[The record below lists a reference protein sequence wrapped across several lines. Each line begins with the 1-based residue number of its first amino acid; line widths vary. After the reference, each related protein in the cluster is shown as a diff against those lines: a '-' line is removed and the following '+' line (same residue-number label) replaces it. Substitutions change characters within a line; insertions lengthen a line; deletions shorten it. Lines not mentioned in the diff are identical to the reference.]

1 MRSRLGSGRFRGK
14 TGQHPRLDRVG
25 CGVRSLRTDVKKR
38 QKQTAHPP
46 TQGQTSPRGEA
57 SHALGMLDG
66 VSIGL
71 TFLVALLISIFP
83 ARSDD
88 IYGYLAFGKQI
99 VERHALPTSDPF
111 LFSIPESPPHAHHE
125 WASFVAAYLLH
136 RVGGFDLLI
145 VLKAVG
151 VLLWSVGAW
160 FLSWR
165 VGYRSPLVAG
175 VILLGLWTGCDRF
188 LERCS
193 LVSDVLTAVV
203 AIVLCLERRA
213 PTRWLWAIPVIFAVW
228 VNVHPGYVV
237 GAALVVFALLATA
250 LRRPG
255 VDVRASPSAR
265 ARESADP
272 VRPSRDAALRRLG
285 LCAVSSALA
294 CLLNPRFFEGAIF
307 PLRFA
312 FSPDAAVYRQYYFEF
327 QPPLG
332 PYYVGW
338 WQTWLFVALS
348 VVTTGLGL
356 ATLRRDRS
364 AAVFGLLASALLI
377 GLGLSAVR
385 FTTTAALTL
394 PILAI
399 DFAASLELLAINR
412 TRRGRYALAAS
423 AAVGIVAFA
432 LCVKLFAFGYTPAS
446 GPRHVGLGIDEGN
459 IPVHGAEFLERVGFN
474 GRLFNQHEYGGYLA
488 WRWGPVQRLFWHGMA
503 ADMAFYAEDYIGVSR
518 SAVDFERVVDKYGLT
533 AFLLPHW
540 DASPTRGPPI
550 LLLLL
555 NDPDWHLVFWDDTC
569 ALWLRDVAENREA
582 IDRHEYRLFDPFRLD
597 RFEAALQNEP
607 QRAFT
612 ETVRVLRESP
622 KCKTARHVLRTTFK
636 VDPDEVLARE
646 RRRATSSQ

>member
-1 MRSRLGSGRFRGK
+1 MW
-14 TGQHPRLDRVG
+14 
-25 CGVRSLRTDVKKR
+25 
-38 QKQTAHPP
+38 
-46 TQGQTSPRGEA
+46 
-57 SHALGMLDG
+57 DG

-71 TFLVALLISIFP
+71 VFLVALLIAIFP
-83 ARSDD
+83 CRSDD

-111 LFSIPESPPHAHHE
+111 LFTIPESPPHAHHE

-145 VLKAVG
+145 VLKAVA

-160 FLSWR
+160 CLAWR
-165 VGYRSPLVAG
+165 AGYRSPLVAG
-175 VILLGLWTGCDRF
+175 VILLGLWSGCDRF

-193 LVSDVLTAVV
+193 LVSDLLTAVV
-203 AIVLCLERRA
+203 ATVLCLERRA
-213 PTRWLWAIPVIFAVW
+213 PTRWLWAIPVMFAVW

-237 GAALVVFALLATA
+237 GAALLAFALLATA

-255 VDVRASPSAR
+255 AGVPSSQPAR
-265 ARESADP
+265 ARGSVER
-272 VRPSRDAALRRLG
+272 VHTSRDTALRRLG
-285 LCAVSSALA
+285 LCAALSAFA
-294 CLLNPRFFEGAIF
+294 CLLNPRFFAGAIF

-312 FSPDAAVYRQYYFEF
+312 FSPEAAVYRQYYFEF
-327 QPPLG
+327 QPALG
-332 PYYVGW
+332 PYYVDW

-348 VVTTGLGL
+348 VVTAGLGL

-364 AAVFGLLASALLI
+364 AAVFGLLASALVI
-377 GLGLSAVR
+377 GLGFSAVR

-399 DFAASLELLAINR
+399 DLAARLELLAIDR

-423 AAVGIVAFA
+423 AAVSIVAFA
-432 LCVKLFAFGYTPAS
+432 LCLKLVVFGYTPAS
-446 GPRHVGLGIDEGN
+446 GPRHVGLGVDEGN
-459 IPVHGAEFLERVGFN
+459 IPVHGAEFLERIGFD
-474 GRLFNQHEYGGYLA
+474 GRLFNQHEYGAYLA
-488 WRWGPVQRLFWHGMA
+488 WRWGPVHRLFFHGMA
-503 ADMAFYAEDYIGVSR
+503 ADMGFYVEDYMGVSR
-518 SAVDFERVVDKYGLT
+518 SARDFERVVDKYGLT

-555 NDPDWHLVFWDDTC
+555 NHPDWRLVFWDDTS
-569 ALWLRDVAENREA
+569 ALWLRDVDDNREV
-582 IDRHEYRLFDPFRLD
+582 IERYEYRAFDPFRLD
-597 RFEAALQNEP
+597 RFNAALQSDP
-607 QRAFT
+607 QGAFT

-622 KCKTARHVLRTTFK
+622 KCKTARHVLRTTFR

-646 RRRATSSQ
+646 KEAAASH

>member
-1 MRSRLGSGRFRGK
+1 
-14 TGQHPRLDRVG
+14 
-25 CGVRSLRTDVKKR
+25 
-38 QKQTAHPP
+38 
-46 TQGQTSPRGEA
+46 
-57 SHALGMLDG
+57 MLDG
-66 VSIGL
+66 LSIGVV
-71 TFLVALLISIFP
+71 FLIALLMSIFP
-83 ARSDD
+83 CRSDD

-99 VERHALPTSDPF
+99 VESHALPTTDPF
-111 LFSIPESPPHAHHE
+111 LFTIPESPPHAHHE

-136 RVGGFDLLI
+136 RAGGFDLLI
-145 VLKAVG
+145 ILKAMA
-151 VLLWSVGAW
+151 VLLWAVGAW
-160 FLSWR
+160 FLSRR
-165 VGYRSPLVAG
+165 VGYRSPLVASI
-175 VILLGLWTGCDRF
+175 ILLGLWSGCDRF

-193 LVSDVLTAVV
+193 LVSDLLTGVV
-203 AIVLCLERRA
+203 AMVLCLERRA
-213 PTRWLWAIPVIFAVW
+213 PSRWLWAIPLIFVVW
-228 VNVHPGYVV
+228 VNVHPGYIV
-237 GAALVVFALLATA
+237 GAALLVFALLATA
-250 LRRPG
+250 LEGPG
-255 VDVRASPSAR
+255 IVRSSQPGRASGSV
-265 ARESADP
+265 DQ
-272 VRPSRDAALRRLG
+272 VRSSRDAALRRFG
-285 LCAVSSALA
+285 LCAALSAFA

-312 FSPDAAVYRQYYFEF
+312 FSPEAAVYRQYYFEF

-332 PYYVGW
+332 TYYVGW
-338 WQTWLFVALS
+338 WQTWVFVALS
-348 VVTTGLGL
+348 VVTAGLGL
-356 ATLRRDRS
+356 ATLRRDRR

-377 GLGLSAVR
+377 GLGFSAVR

-412 TRRGRYALAAS
+412 TGRGWYAFAAS
-423 AAVGIVAFA
+423 AAVSIVAFA
-432 LCVKLFAFGYTPAS
+432 LCVTLLVSGYTPAS

-459 IPVHGAEFLERVGFN
+459 IPVHGADFLERVGFN

-488 WRWGPVQRLFWHGMA
+488 WRWGPGHRLFWHGMA
-503 ADMAFYAEDYIGVSR
+503 ADMAFYAEDYMGVSR

-569 ALWLRDVAENREA
+569 ALWLRDVDANRDV
-582 IDRHEYRLFDPFRLD
+582 INRHEYRVFDPFRLD
-597 RFEAALQNEP
+597 RFNAALQSEP

-646 RRRATSSQ
+646 RQRATASQ

>member
-1 MRSRLGSGRFRGK
+1 MG
-14 TGQHPRLDRVG
+14 
-25 CGVRSLRTDVKKR
+25 VKKR
-38 QKQTAHPP
+38 QKTTTHPP
-46 TQGQTSPRGEA
+46 GRDLTPPGADA
-57 SHALGMLDG
+57 SRALDLLDR

-71 TFLVALLISIFP
+71 AFLVALLIAIFP
-83 ARSDD
+83 CRSDD

-99 VERHALPTSDPF
+99 VEHRALPTSDPF
-111 LFSIPESPPHAHHE
+111 LFTIPESPPHAHHE

-160 FLSWR
+160 LLSWR

-175 VILLGLWTGCDRF
+175 LILLGLWTGCDRF

-237 GAALVVFALLATA
+237 GAALLVFALLATA
-250 LRRPG
+250 LQRPVVG
-255 VDVRASPSAR
+255 ERSSQPAR
-265 ARESADP
+265 SSGSADQ
-272 VRPSRDAALRRLG
+272 VHASRDAALRRLG
-285 LCAVSSALA
+285 ICAASSAFA
-294 CLLNPRFFEGAIF
+294 CLLNPRFLEGAIF

-312 FSPDAAVYRQYYFEF
+312 FSPEAAVYRQYYFEF
-327 QPPLG
+327 QSPLG

-348 VVTTGLGL
+348 VVTAGLGL
-356 ATLRRDRS
+356 AAWRRDRS
-364 AAVFGLLASALLI
+364 AAVFGLLGSALLI

-385 FTTTAALTL
+385 FTTTAGLTL

-399 DFAASLELLAINR
+399 DLAASLELLAINR
-412 TRRGRYALAAS
+412 TRPGRHVLAAS
-423 AAVGIVAFA
+423 VAVSIVAFA
-432 LCVKLFAFGYTPAS
+432 LCVKLIGFGYTPAS
-446 GPRHVGLGIDEGN
+446 GPRHVALGIDEGN
-459 IPVHGAEFLERVGFN
+459 VPVHGAEFLERIGFD

-488 WRWGPVQRLFWHGMA
+488 WRWGPAHRLFWHGMA
-503 ADMAFYAEDYIGVSR
+503 ADMAFYAEDYMGVSE
-518 SAVDFERVVDKYGLT
+518 SAQGFQRVVDKYALT

-540 DASPTRGPPI
+540 DATPTRGPPI

-555 NDPDWHLVFWDDTC
+555 NNPEWHLVFWDDTC
-569 ALWLRDVAENREA
+569 ALWLRDVDENREL
-582 IDRHEYRLFDPFRLD
+582 IDRYEYRMFDPFRLD
-597 RFEAALQNEP
+597 RFNAALQSEP

-622 KCKTARHVLRTTFK
+622 QCKTARHVLRTTFK

-646 RRRATSSQ
+646 RKRAAASR